1 MAFPFCKETLF
12 FVSVSDGP
20 LAVTLTLPFVAFLF
34 PAAARAARTRLNL
47 GVMGLLK

>member
-34 PAAARAARTRLNL
+34 LLQRAPLAH
-47 GVMGLLK
+47 G